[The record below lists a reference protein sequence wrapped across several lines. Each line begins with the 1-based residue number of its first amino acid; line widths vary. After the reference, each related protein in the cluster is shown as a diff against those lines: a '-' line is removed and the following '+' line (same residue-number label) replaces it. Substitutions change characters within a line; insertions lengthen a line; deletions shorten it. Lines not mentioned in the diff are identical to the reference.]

1 MPYTFRKYSG
11 YNANEIKCWS
21 PTGLIRVD
29 NFEIS
34 DTQSK
39 RGASKIG
46 TSIPS
51 PMARMELFD
60 TAFQMVSSDS
70 QRNGLDGSS
79 VYHQLV
85 SDCLDMIQLLFNT
98 NSSDIGTGKKIW
110 FKEWRVQE
118 SLNRLKS
125 KPADHPHQLLGK
137 AFSLIFDTQAT
148 SSGFSGMESIYLI
161 YYENRLMGGTSPLTL
176 FFTSPNWDR
185 YIADKQIANVPKG
198 SDGVPFFGDKHRALF
213 ERDRSFVEYLYQL
226 LLSNPAGFAHCAGLR
241 QYINKTVE
249 RYFPDFTHQFADW
262 GPNGTKKLGDEYSPF
277 KTEIGSKL
285 LKVNEIFFYHQSEEV
300 KRRKIKN
307 VSDFVIQAS
316 NQKYALQHDKDGN
329 QIRVEA
335 PLVLVEGMNFPGDY
349 MEERAA
355 WDATTRINY
364 FLQQHTPLFERRLPQ
379 GDSLTVTYP
388 FLTTGDFLEDYLMEM
403 PFKINRNKFFT
414 GVGGDFKFLL
424 PVKKEYFNFFDFE
437 DLKRNLEIN
446 ASPGQVVVTLKVPI
460 KNKKGVREITFTKTY
475 SGNQIKM
482 CKADIGI
489 FPFYK
494 ISEKD
499 PAYHYLNDFTILLAE
514 KNDELQLESL
524 NFYNYDHLVCADN
537 SQPEHLR
544 ATVVERTTAA
554 DIDGAALTESRFYK
568 LKESFDYMELRYQD
582 NGLEV
587 SGIVIPNFEGR
598 VFNKLNLNKA
608 ITFAIDFGTSNTHI
622 AFKEKSSPLPLPFEI
637 DEADQQMVMLN
648 EPLASADLGTRYD
661 HFGQLAALQLTVNR
675 EFMPRVIKSKG
686 HSTVSFPFKTATC
699 EVSTFNN
706 MDKQAAALFGH
717 INIGF
722 NIEREENTNNSAVYT
737 TNLKWLL
744 ENNLEVSKIIANKA
758 RVSLFLKQLMLH
770 IRTKAILNLCKPEE
784 LNVLWSIPSSMDR
797 KTRTELTKIIKEAY
811 LSVFPNADQKKINA
825 IEEPIKESVAP
836 YFFLTKNGS
845 GIQDGANVVNVDI
858 GGGTTDIMMFMESTA
873 KRYDKYLASS
883 FRFAGN
889 DIWGSGYKGNLKDN
903 GFIHNYQT
911 FQKENN
917 IETKDNKYLLNAQ
930 RDNNLSSDDLISL
943 LFRYDKSFGF
953 SESITNGNPNLSIVL
968 YLHYSAIIYHIC
980 QIIETKK
987 YPLPQYLSFTGK
999 GSQYLK
1005 LLCNGSEKEL
1015 NNFTKL
1021 LFEAYSSQSIPSL
1034 FQVHVN
1040 EDPKVITAN
1049 GTIEYF
1055 GADLQDQFVEIPRD
1069 ADFSAADADPRK
1081 KYKEFVLTGDLQ
1093 TGHADTKTTTISDT
1107 LELDNM
1113 VNIGVLKNVNEFVER
1128 TLANKKIVDFL
1139 SDFKITNAKTVYNE
1153 LKWNGGVFDGEG
1165 LVYDSY
1171 RKVLKDLHK
1180 LDHEQPLPESLFFY
1194 AFKDTLYRLSKS
1206 ITQSNPS

>member
-21 PTGLIRVD
+21 LTGMIKVD
-29 NFEIS
+29 NFEIK

-51 PMARMELFD
+51 PVARMELFD

-70 QRNGLDGSS
+70 QRGLDGSS

-98 NSSDIGTGKKIW
+98 NSSEIGAGKKIW

-118 SLNRLKS
+118 SLNRLRS

-137 AFSLIFDTQAT
+137 AFSLVFDGGTNL
-148 SSGFSGMESIYLI
+148 SGFSGTESIYLI
-161 YYENRLMGGTSPLTL
+161 YYENKLMGGTSPLTL

-185 YIADKQIANVPKG
+185 FIADKQIAHLPKG
-198 SDGVPFFGDKHRALF
+198 SDGVQFFGDKHRALF
-213 ERDRSFVEYLYQL
+213 ERDRSFVKYLYKL
-226 LLSNPAGFAHCAGLR
+226 LLSNPSGFANCAGLR
-241 QYINKTVE
+241 QYINKTVD
-249 RYFPDFTHQFADW
+249 RHFPDFKHQFMDW
-262 GPNGTKKLGDEYSPF
+262 GTNGMKKLDDEYSPF
-277 KTEIGSKL
+277 KTNIDSKL
-285 LKVNEIFFYHQSEEV
+285 LKVNNIFFYHQSEEV

-316 NQKYALQHDKDGN
+316 NQKYAIQKDKDGN
-329 QIRVEA
+329 HVNVEA
-335 PLVLVEGMNFPGDY
+335 PLVLIEGMNFPGDY

-403 PFKINRNKFFT
+403 PFKINRSKFFT

-424 PVKKEYFNFFDFE
+424 PVKKEYFNFFDFD
-437 DLKRNLEIN
+437 DLKRNLEIK
-446 ASPGQVVVTLKVPI
+446 ASPDQVTVTLKVPI
-460 KNKKGVREITFTKTY
+460 RNKKGIREVSFVKTY
-475 SGNQIKM
+475 SGTQIRT

-494 ISEKD
+494 INEKD
-499 PAYHYLNDFTILLAE
+499 PAYSFLNDFTVLLAE
-514 KNDELQLESL
+514 KNDTLRLESL
-524 NFYNYDHLVCADN
+524 NFYNYDRLVYADN
-537 SQPEHLR
+537 SQPDKLK
-544 ATVVERTTAA
+544 AVAIDRTTEA
-554 DIDGAALTESRFYK
+554 DIDGAALTTSRFYK

-582 NGLEV
+582 NGLDI
-587 SGIVIPNFEGR
+587 SGLIIPDFEGR
-598 VFNKLNLNKA
+598 IFNKSNLSKGM
-608 ITFAIDFGTSNTHI
+608 TFAIDFGTSNTHI
-622 AFKEKSSPLPLPFEI
+622 AFKEKNAPLPLPFEI

-648 EPLASADLGTRYD
+648 EPLAAADLRVRYD
-661 HFGQLAALQLTVNR
+661 HFGQLPSLALTVNR

-686 HSTVSFPFKTATC
+686 HSTVSFPFRTATC
-699 EVSTFNN
+699 EVSSFSN
-706 MDKQAAALFGH
+706 MDKQITELFGH
-717 INIGF
+717 LNIGF

-744 ENNLEVSKIIANKA
+744 ENNLEVSKIVANKA
-758 RVSLFLKQLMLH
+758 RVGLFLKQLMLH
-770 IRTKAILNLCKPEE
+770 IRTKAILNLCKPEQ

-811 LSVFPNADQKKINA
+811 ISVFPNADAKHLAQ
-825 IEEPIKESVAP
+825 IENPIKESVAP
-836 YFFLTKNGS
+836 YFFLTKNDS
-845 GIQDGANVVNVDI
+845 GIQGGANVINVDI
-858 GGGTTDIMMFMESTA
+858 GGGTTDVMMFMESTA
-873 KRYDKYLASS
+873 QRPDKYLASS

-903 GFIHNYQT
+903 GFIKNYMF
-911 FQKENN
+911 FQKANN
-917 IETKDNKYLLNAQ
+917 IESKDNNYFLNAV
-930 RDNNLSSDDLISL
+930 RDNNLSSDDLISI
-943 LFRYDKSFGF
+943 LFKYDKSFNF
-953 SESITNGNPNLSIVL
+953 SESITNGNPDLSIVL
-968 YLHYSAIIYHIC
+968 YLHYSAIVYHIC

-987 YPLPQYLSFTGK
+987 YPLPRYLSFTGK
-999 GSQYLK
+999 GSQYLR
-1005 LLCNGSEKEL
+1005 LLCNGSESEL

-1021 LFEAYSSQSIPSL
+1021 LFESYTSQSIPLS
-1034 FQVHVN
+1034 FQVHIN

-1055 GADLQDQFVEIPRD
+1055 GADPQDQFVEIARGAELSEGVD
-1069 ADFSAADADPRK
+1069 DPRK
-1081 KYKEFVLTGDLQ
+1081 KYQEFVFTGDLQ
-1093 TGHADTKTTTISDT
+1093 SNETGGISTAIGDT
-1107 LELDNM
+1107 LELDNLLN
-1113 VNIGVLKNVNEFVER
+1113 VGVLNNVNQYLEK

-1139 SDFKITNAKTVYNE
+1139 SDFKIKNTKAVYNE
-1153 LKWNGGVFDGEG
+1153 LKWNGGIFDGEG
-1165 LVYDSY
+1165 LIYDSY
-1171 RKVLKDLHK
+1171 RKVIKDLHK

-1206 ITQSNPS
+1206 IILSNPS